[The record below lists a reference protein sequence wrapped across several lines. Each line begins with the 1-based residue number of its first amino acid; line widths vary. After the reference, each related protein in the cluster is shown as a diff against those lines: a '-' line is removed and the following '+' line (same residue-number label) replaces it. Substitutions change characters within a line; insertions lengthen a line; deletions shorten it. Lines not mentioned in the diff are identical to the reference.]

1 MRKNY
6 PFLYTYYG
14 LDIRILP
21 FLLDLTMKI
30 ISLTIIIN
38 IKI

>member
-21 FLLDLTMKI
+21 FLLDLKI
-30 ISLTIIIN
+30 EKNNLTIIIN